1 MAPVDILYCHRSLN
15 ELLKG
20 HFKLV
25 SEVYHSNLS
34 LDKDQISHELH
45 SGEYILK
52 KKYHLK
58 DSLQPRWKDPYQ
70 LLLACLCTTK
80 LKGIDS

>member
-1 MAPVDILYCHRSLN
+1 MASVDILYCHKSLN

-34 LDKDQISHELH
+34 LDKDQIPHELH
-45 SGEYILK
+45 SGECILK
-52 KKYHLK
+52 KY
-58 DSLQPRWKDPYQ
+58 
-70 LLLACLCTTK
+70 
-80 LKGIDS
+80 II

>member
-45 SGEYILK
+45 SGEYILEK
-52 KKYHLK
+52 KI
-58 DSLQPRWKDPYQ
+58 SF
-70 LLLACLCTTK
+70 
-80 LKGIDS
+80 KGLSPA

>member
-1 MAPVDILYCHRSLN
+1 MASVDILYCHKSLN

-34 LDKDQISHELH
+34 LNKDQIPHELH
-45 SGEYILK
+45 SGEYILE
-52 KKYHLK
+52 KY
-58 DSLQPRWKDPYQ
+58 
-70 LLLACLCTTK
+70 
-80 LKGIDS
+80 II